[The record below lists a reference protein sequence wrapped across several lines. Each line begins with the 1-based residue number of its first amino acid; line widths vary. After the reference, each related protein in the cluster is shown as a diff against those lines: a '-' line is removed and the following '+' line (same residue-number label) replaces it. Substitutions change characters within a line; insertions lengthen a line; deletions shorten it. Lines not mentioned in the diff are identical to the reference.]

1 MKKQKIS
8 LSLRKQKIS
17 SLDTQDVKGGMF
29 TTDFIKTIR
38 VDCRFTK
45 NTDCGQFT
53 CNLDTITPECLASR
67 VGLC

>member
-17 SLDTQDVKGGMF
+17 SLDSQEVKGGF
-29 TTDFIKTIR
+29 VTTDLIKTIR
-38 VDCRFTK
+38 IECRITQR
-45 NTDCGQFT
+45 TQCGQFT
-53 CNLDTITPECLASR
+53 CNLNSIDPRCLASR